1 MPLPQPLPFIRRAV
15 LAAVVAV
22 GGPVSAQTISVTPE
36 PPAAR
41 DGAAASQWERLS
53 LREAVQTGVAQNLD
67 LMTERLRLDRQR
79 RLERGVWA
87 GYSPTVV
94 LDADLVRLRSA
105 LDPQGRRT
113 VHTHSAGIV
122 WRTPVGTTLSAE
134 GVMVRGLAGDGT
146 AHQGGLVFGVS
157 QPLLRGGWMT
167 GAALPLREADLQSA
181 LQRESFRF
189 ALNALMVDVETAY
202 WDLALAAADV
212 EIKQRSLE
220 RAVSQ
225 FEDTQ
230 ENIRRGILAPSEIYV
245 VEENV
250 VFFRQEVV
258 QSAENHARARRRLAE
273 LLQLHSDESIAVTDP
288 LEGPELELPLEAQ
301 VLSVGMDL
309 HPLIVAQRHRL
320 ALSEVRQRYAKNQ
333 SLPSLDLT
341 GSLSLLGQDPR
352 YGGALGAAVSDSS
365 PEARV
370 GLRFALPLDRGAERA
385 LVDGAI
391 LDSERER
398 VEVANTERQ
407 VTFEIVN
414 GLSEL
419 RTNVALLSLTEKQV
433 ELAELKLAAE
443 TEKYQSGLSTL
454 VDVVRFQRDVDNAQ
468 IRLQRVRRQVRVGR
482 VRLLAAQGDLHLRRG
497 VEVP

>member
-1 MPLPQPLPFIRRAV
+1 MAMAPGIA
-15 LAAVVAV
+15 
-22 GGPVSAQTISVTPE
+22 SAQTITAPS
-36 PPAAR
+36 A
-41 DGAAASQWERLS
+41 WERLS
-53 LREAVQTGVAQNLD
+53 LREAVQAGVAQNLD
-67 LMTERLRLDRQR
+67 LLTERLRLDRQR
-79 RLERGVWA
+79 RLERGAWA

-94 LDADLVRLRSA
+94 LDADLVRLRTP

-113 VHTHSAGIV
+113 VHTHAGGIV
-122 WRTPVGTTLSAE
+122 WRTPVGTTVSAE
-134 GVMVRGLAGDGT
+134 GVMVQGLPGDGT
-146 AHQGGLVFGVS
+146 AHQGGLVLGVS
-157 QPLLRGGWMT
+157 QPLLRGGWLT
-167 GAALPLREADLQSA
+167 GAALPLREAELQSA
-181 LQRESFRF
+181 IQRELFRS
-189 ALNALMVDVETAY
+189 ALNALMVEVETAY

-220 RAVSQ
+220 RAVNQ

-230 ENIRRGILAPSEIYV
+230 ENIRRGILAPAEIYV

-258 QSAENHARARRRLAE
+258 QAAENHARARRRVAD
-273 LLQLHSDESIAVTDP
+273 LLQLHPDESVVTADGLP
-288 LEGPELELPLEAQ
+288 GAELEVPQEAQ
-301 VLSVGMDL
+301 VLSIGMDVN
-309 HPLIVAQRHRL
+309 PRIVAQRHRH
-320 ALSEVRQRYAKNQ
+320 ALSGVRERYAKNQ
-333 SLPSLDLT
+333 SLPSLDVT

-352 YGGALGAAVSDSS
+352 YGGAWRETVADPT

-370 GLRFALPLDRGAERA
+370 GLRFALPLDRWAENA
-385 LVDGAI
+385 LVDGAA
-391 LDSERER
+391 LDAERER
-398 VEVANTERQ
+398 VQVANVERQ
-407 VTFEIVN
+407 VTFEIVD

-419 RTNVALLSLTEKQV
+419 QTNVALLSLTEKQV

-468 IRLQRVRRQVRVGR
+468 IRLQRVLRQVRVGR